1 MTEEIDATNMAHAD
15 NVAPECKNI
24 LKVRDDPVPTWFS
37 GSNGKYKL
45 KEHTENSWFSKNEFS
60 NKDLRQ
66 RIEPWL
72 PSRHA
77 ILLGW
82 ASELPVLVQMNH
94 LPNEHR
100 PKSDDPDFWA
110 VWSGIDSKGNPVERP
125 VDWKVISDDWQQMSA
140 TQPVD
145 VNGKVRSNPNE

>member
-1 MTEEIDATNMAHAD
+1 
-15 NVAPECKNI
+15 
-24 LKVRDDPVPTWFS
+24 
-37 GSNGKYKL
+37 
-45 KEHTENSWFSKNEFS
+45 
-60 NKDLRQ
+60 
-66 RIEPWL
+66 
-72 PSRHA
+72 
-77 ILLGW
+77 
-82 ASELPVLVQMNH
+82 MNH